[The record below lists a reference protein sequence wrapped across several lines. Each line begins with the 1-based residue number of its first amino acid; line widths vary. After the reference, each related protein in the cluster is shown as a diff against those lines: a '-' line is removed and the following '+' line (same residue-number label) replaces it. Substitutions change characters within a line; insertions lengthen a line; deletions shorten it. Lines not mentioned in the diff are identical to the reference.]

1 MHHIWELLQELLHP
15 KSIIEYGGLTLLL
28 FVIFAETGLFFGFF
42 LPGDSLLFIAG
53 LLSATSESST
63 SLNPEHLFKVSIF
76 ILIPSLLAAAVLG
89 NFVGYFFGLRT
100 GNILLHRNDS
110 WFFKKKYIDMASTF
124 YHERGGMAII
134 LGRFL
139 PIIRTFVPIF
149 AGIVKL
155 EFRKFALYNIVGGF
169 FWVTLLTSAGY
180 FLGKRFPRVGDHLEL
195 VVLFLI
201 LTSLIPLVITYIKN
215 NSRSKGINETK
226 H

>member
-1 MHHIWELLQELLHP
+1 MHHIWELLGQLLHP

-53 LLSATSESST
+53 LLSATSEDT
-63 SLNPEHLFKVSIF
+63 TKVVAEHLFKVPVYV
-76 ILIPSLLAAAVLG
+76 LIPSLFVAAVLG

-100 GNILLHRNDS
+100 GKVLLNRPDS
-110 WFFKKKYIDMASTF
+110 WFFKKKYIELASDF
-124 YHERGGMAII
+124 YHKRGGMAII

-155 EFRKFALYNIVGGF
+155 EFKKFAFYNITGGF
-169 FWVTLLTSAGY
+169 LWISILTLAGY
-180 FLGKRFPRVGDHLEL
+180 FLGKRFPKVGDHLEI
-195 VVLFLI
+195 VVILLI
-201 LTSLIPLVITYIKN
+201 VTSIIPVVITYLKN
-215 NSRSKGINETK
+215 KAKDIQINK
-226 H
+226 R